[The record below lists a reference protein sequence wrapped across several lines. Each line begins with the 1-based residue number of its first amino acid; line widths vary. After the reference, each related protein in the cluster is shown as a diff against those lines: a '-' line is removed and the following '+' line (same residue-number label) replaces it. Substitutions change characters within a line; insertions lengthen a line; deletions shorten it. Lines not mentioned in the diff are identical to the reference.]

1 MQRFVE
7 AEHKWKVGCTSLVVF
22 LCAVQRLRIRLRLR
36 ESVVQTSVWVD
47 KDSGW
52 LFQRSSAAWPWY
64 ISYQWLRRDG
74 CSQHRCQVFNVSLH
88 LIVFFFTFLRFP
100 TGRRLVFE
108 VSLSGVIIDES
119 YLTVHACMDEGGSVL
134 WNFVPYLTVCVCVHV
149 AWVCCLRLHN
159 TWTCLKAD
167 RSH

>member
-88 LIVFFFTFLRFP
+88 LIVFFYI
-100 TGRRLVFE
+100 FE
-108 VSLSGVIIDES
+108 VSNWQTISFWGFPKWGDHWWIVLDS
-119 YLTVHACMDEGGSVL
+119 ACMYGWGWQCAMEFCPIL
-134 WNFVPYLTVCVCVHV
+134 NCM
-149 AWVCCLRLHN
+149 CLR
-159 TWTCLKAD
+159 TCGLSLLFKAT
-167 RSH
+167 